1 MVLLPILLFA
11 PVTVKVTKPIDATD
25 AKIGGG
31 TETRTYQS
39 FQLSHFEGARRVMQR
54 RNTLERAKPAPARVL
69 KLALDVHLQ
78 EHVVAMQY
86 DGSAPKPP
94 QRFKPKDFPAWV
106 EKQIAQGWQVISCY
120 EAGPFGYGL
129 HRDLTK
135 LGVTNHVIRPR
146 NWDDEH
152 KRVKTDRTDALAM
165 LTALDRF
172 VAGNQHALALVRV
185 PTEAEERA
193 RTESR
198 LRQSLRKDLKRITQ
212 RGRGLA
218 LQYGYRLKGC
228 WHGPRTWPH
237 LEIPGWLVQ
246 LLTPL
251 QAAAVTLNQLVK
263 EPTAQIESQSTQP
276 RPKGL
281 GKLTEQLISR
291 ELCDPKRFQNRRQV
305 SSYLGLCPGEHSSG
319 ARQQRGHI
327 TKTGNPRLRWA
338 LCEAAWRLV
347 RFQPDYR
354 LCKKW
359 REQIL
364 NPKLGAG
371 RRKQLIVALARG
383 FGVDWWRLCTGQTTA
398 EKLGLK
404 MAD

>member
-1 MVLLPILLFA
+1 MMKSLRSER
-11 PVTVKVTKPIDATD
+11 K
-25 AKIGGG
+25 
-31 TETRTYQS
+31 
-39 FQLSHFEGARRVMQR
+39 HEGR
-54 RNTLERAKPAPARVL
+54 ERARKRSDKLSARMTTTNIVSTPAVASAQPVNDHSQPQVRVL
-69 KLALDVHLQ
+69 KLALDVHLL

-106 EKQIAQGWQVISCY
+106 QKQIAQGWQIISCY

-129 HRDLTK
+129 HRELTA
-135 LGVTNHVIRPR
+135 LGATNHVIRPR

-172 VAGNQHALALVRV
+172 VAGNKHALALVRV

-198 LRQSLRKDLKRITQ
+198 LRQSLRKDLKRIAQ

-228 WHGPRTWPH
+228 WYGPRTWPH
-237 LEIPGWLVQ
+237 LEIPACLVQ

-251 QAAAVTLNQLVK
+251 QTAAAALNTLVK
-263 EPTAQIESQSTQP
+263 EQTAKIESQSTQP

-319 ARQQRGHI
+319 ARRQRGSI

-398 EKLGLK
+398 EKLGLVL
-404 MAD
+404 AD

>member
-1 MVLLPILLFA
+1 MIIPNIVVSTPA
-11 PVTVKVTKPIDATD
+11 VATVQPATHLNP
-25 AKIGGG
+25 
-31 TETRTYQS
+31 QP
-39 FQLSHFEGARRVMQR
+39 Q
-54 RNTLERAKPAPARVL
+54 PAPARVL

-129 HRDLTK
+129 HRELIA

-172 VAGNQHALALVRV
+172 VVGNKHALALVRV
-185 PTEAEERA
+185 PTKEQERS

-198 LRQSLRKDLKRITQ
+198 LRQSLRKDLKRLAQ

-228 WHGPRTWPH
+228 WYGPRTWPH

-251 QAAAVTLNQLVK
+251 QAAAVVLNQLVK
-263 EPTAQIESQSTQP
+263 EQTAQIESQSSQP

-281 GKLTEQLISR
+281 GKLTEQLINR

-319 ARQQRGHI
+319 ARQQRGRI

-398 EKLGLK
+398 AKLGLV
-404 MAD
+404 MVD